1 MAERYR
7 GGRVATSTVAVV
19 EAPPEPVETIEIE
32 VQPVVDEVVGGGAI
46 DPLYPVA
53 LLKIAM
59 AMRRLPANQTRL
71 FESLLD
77 DVLSDMVIDRDDF
90 RAYLERNMGRLVAA
104 VKMRGY

>member
-7 GGRVATSTVAVV
+7 GGRVARSATAVV
-19 EAPPEPVETIEIE
+19 EAPPEPVETVEID
-32 VQPVVDEVVGGGAI
+32 VQPMQDALVGDGTI

-59 AMRRLPANQTRL
+59 AMRRLPVNETQV

-90 RAYLERNMGRLVAA
+90 RAYLDRNMGRLVAA